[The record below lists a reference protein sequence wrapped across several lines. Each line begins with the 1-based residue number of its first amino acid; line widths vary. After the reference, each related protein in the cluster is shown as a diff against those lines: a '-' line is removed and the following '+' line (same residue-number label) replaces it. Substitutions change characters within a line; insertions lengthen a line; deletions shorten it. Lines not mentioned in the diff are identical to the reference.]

1 MSERKIFSFY
11 SSLFNSSF
19 GCVLMSL
26 KVFLFRGIYVMIFF
40 KSMLGNTDKDGFY
53 KLLHK
58 SLQQLHE
65 RLLDGLLKMKHCS
78 HPLFS
83 WQKWYLQRQV
93 DLACS
98 VTDLI
103 LLFLLSPLAF
113 HFFPAMLF
121 SACYAVILKYN
132 DLPVSS

>member
-1 MSERKIFSFY
+1 MSERKNFSFY

-58 SLQQLHE
+58 SL
-65 RLLDGLLKMKHCS
+65 
-78 HPLFS
+78 
-83 WQKWYLQRQV
+83 
-93 DLACS
+93 
-98 VTDLI
+98 
-103 LLFLLSPLAF
+103 
-113 HFFPAMLF
+113 
-121 SACYAVILKYN
+121 
-132 DLPVSS
+132 